1 MIPLSFWILVSAAV
15 AIAAYFDNKLTL
27 SGALL
32 AFVVSSIH
40 FAADPRF
47 GVLLLYFLYH
57 AFEPTEREAADRN
70 RIANFRGLPWGWDQ
84 VLYNSVIA
92 TVLVITGWSLTG
104 WEYNC
109 VYSSQS
115 GVIKAFVGG
124 IIGHYCCCLEHTTTP
139 KAVRKGANGV
149 LTWTGLWAAAT
160 AGFEIG
166 RTYAL
171 TEYVLD
177 KCPGES
183 YNRLLLIALSYLI
196 CIVGSR
202 IESLWSAPVDE
213 DNDVHCRH
221 VNLASISW
229 YTLLGGLAFL
239 VVVF

>member
-1 MIPLSFWILVSAAV
+1 MVAV
-15 AIAAYFDNKLTL
+15 VTL
-27 SGALL
+27 
-32 AFVVSSIH
+32 
-40 FAADPRF
+40 
-47 GVLLLYFLYH
+47 
-57 AFEPTEREAADRN
+57 
-70 RIANFRGLPWGWDQ
+70 FRWVDQ
-84 VLYNSVIA
+84 
-92 TVLVITGWSLTG
+92 
-104 WEYNC
+104 
-109 VYSSQS
+109 
-115 GVIKAFVGG
+115 
-124 IIGHYCCCLEHTTTP
+124 
-139 KAVRKGANGV
+139 AVRKGANGV
-149 LTWTGLWAAAT
+149 LTWTGLRAAAT

-177 KCPGES
+177 KCPGEL